1 MAFPSAA
8 GYGNLPNGV
17 WSPVVYSKQVLL
29 SLKKRS
35 IADVITNTQFE
46 GEINQMGDTVRIIK
60 QPIVSTVT
68 YARGQK
74 LISQD
79 IIDNDI
85 TLVID
90 QAIAYQFE
98 LNDIE
103 NAMAHVSWIDM
114 CVDAA
119 AYALRDGYDTNI
131 LTAILGGVASAN
143 VVPNAAGTVTSGTVP
158 ATVGFGPSNDYS
170 PLDLVSRM
178 ARILNEANVPIED
191 RWFAATPAFYE
202 ALRRED
208 SKFIEAWVTGDPK
221 SPIRDMRL
229 AYSLQVHGFTM
240 YESNNV
246 PGGNGN
252 SLSGATAGVV
262 SVLGGS
268 KMATSTAASILKSE
282 VVRSTDTFSDIYR
295 GLYVFGRKV
304 VRPTALVAAYVSIGD
319 A

>member
-17 WSPVVYSKQVLL
+17 FSPVVYSKQVLL

-35 IADVITNTQFE
+35 VADAITNTQFE
-46 GEINQMGDTVRIIK
+46 GEINTMGDTVRIIK
-60 QPIVSTVT
+60 QPIVSAVS

-74 LISQD
+74 LQSQD
-79 IIDNDI
+79 IVDSDI
-85 TLVID
+85 TLVIN
-90 QAIAYQFE
+90 QALAYQFE

-103 NAMAHVSWIDM
+103 NAHAHVSWVDM

-119 AYALRDGYDTNI
+119 AYALRDGYDQNI
-131 LTAILGGVASAN
+131 LFYMLSNVAAAN
-143 VVPNAAGTVTSGTVP
+143 VLGSSTVP
-158 ATVGFGPSNDYS
+158 VTVGFGPGNDYS
-170 PLDLVSRM
+170 PLDVISRL
-178 ARILNEANVPIED
+178 ARLLNDQNVPMED
-191 RWFAATPAFYE
+191 RFFVAPPIFFE

-221 SPIRDMRL
+221 SPVRDMRL
-229 AYSLQVHGFTM
+229 AYSMQIHGFTV

-252 SLSGATAGVV
+252 ALVTYATVGGQNVYTLVA
-262 SVLGGS
+262 GS

-282 VVRSTDTFSDIYR
+282 VVRSPDTFSDIYR
-295 GLYVFGRKV
+295 GLYVFGRQV
-304 VRPTALVAAYVSIGD
+304 VRPTALAAAFITVADV
-319 A
+319 

>member
-17 WSPVVYSKQVLL
+17 FSPVVYSKQVLL

-60 QPIVSTVT
+60 QPLVSTVS
-68 YARGQK
+68 YSRGQK
-74 LISQD
+74 LQSQD
-79 IIDNDI
+79 IIDSDI
-85 TLVID
+85 ALVID
-90 QAIAYQFE
+90 QALAYQFE

-103 NAMAHVSWIDM
+103 NAMAHVSWVDM

-131 LTAILGGVASAN
+131 LTYILANVNSAN
-143 VVPNAAGTVTSGTVP
+143 VVPNASGVTTTPTAP
-158 ATVGFGPSNDYS
+158 ATVGFGPGNDYT

-178 ARILNEANVPIED
+178 ARLLNEANIPMED
-191 RWFAATPAFYE
+191 RWFAATPAFFE

-208 SKFIEAWVTGDPK
+208 SKFIEALVTGDPK

-252 SLSGATAGVV
+252 SLAGASAGVIAI
-262 SVLGGS
+262 LAGS

-282 VVRSTDTFSDIYR
+282 VVRSPDTFSDIYR

-304 VRPTALVAAYVSIGD
+304 VRPTALTAAYVLIGD

>member
-29 SLKKRS
+29 TLKKRS

-103 NAMAHVSWIDM
+103 NAMAHVSWVDM

-131 LTAILGGVASAN
+131 LTAILNGAGSTLA
-143 VVPNAAGTVTSGTVP
+143 NAAGTTTSATLP
-158 ATVGFGPSNDYS
+158 ATIGFGPANDYS

-178 ARILNEANVPIED
+178 ARTLNEQNVPMED

-229 AYSLQVHGFTM
+229 AYTLQVHGFTM

-252 SLSGATAGVV
+252 SLSGASANVV
-262 SVLGGS
+262 SALCGA

-282 VVRSTDTFSDIYR
+282 VVRSTDTFSDVYR

-304 VRPTALVAAYVSIGD
+304 VRPLALVVAFILIGD
-319 A
+319 Q

>member
-29 SLKKRS
+29 TLKKRS

-60 QPIVSTVT
+60 QPLISTVT

-74 LISQD
+74 LQSQD
-79 IIDNDI
+79 IIDSDI

-103 NAMAHVSWIDM
+103 NAMAHVSWVDM

-131 LTAILGGVASAN
+131 FQAILTGAGN
-143 VVPNAAGTVTSGTVP
+143 VVPNSAGTVTSATAP
-158 ATVGFGPSNDYS
+158 ATIGFGPSNDYS

-178 ARILNEANVPIED
+178 ARVLNEQNVPMED
-191 RWFAATPAFYE
+191 RWFAATPQFYE

-229 AYSLQVHGFTM
+229 AYTLQVHGFTM

-252 SLSGATAGVV
+252 SLSGASAGVV
-262 SVLGGS
+262 AALAGS

-282 VVRSTDTFSDIYR
+282 VVRSPDTFSDIYR

-304 VRPTALVAAYVSIGD
+304 VRPTALVGAYILIGD
-319 A
+319 Q